1 MWKRIYNT
9 MISVAA
15 SAILLMEPIN
25 YLIQSRPGPFSSLNQ
40 LANIIWFE
48 NITCTE
54 YSSWNFFFLQHWEN
68 DSLRCLVSSLPA
80 AVDSTPFC
88 RLHAV
93 DKTAPV
99 TCKHSAFPEKLQ
111 RNFIVYPNS
120 MYWLDGLR
128 TLEYSGTDAGC
139 FFLSSPVQTTDN
151 DNHPLN
157 TVASS
162 LHNEG
167 VFKVLRTN

>member
-1 MWKRIYNT
+1 MNH
-9 MISVAA
+9 SV
-15 SAILLMEPIN
+15 SCVN
-25 YLIQSRPGPFSSLNQ
+25 YTSYRLCGKN
-40 LANIIWFE
+40 
-48 NITCTE
+48 
-54 YSSWNFFFLQHWEN
+54 LQHDDHCSCFSNIANRTDKLSDTIASWPVFFTESTDKYRTIRKHHMHWMQQLELFILQYWEN

-99 TCKHSAFPEKLQ
+99 TCKHSAFPEKLR

-128 TLEYSGTDAGC
+128 TLEFSGTNTGY
-139 FFLSSPVQTTDN
+139 FFLFATSSDHWQW
-151 DNHPLN
+151 
-157 TVASS
+157 
-162 LHNEG
+162 
-167 VFKVLRTN
+167 